1 MPSTDVIFSI
11 CAYADMAYKSRDR
24 NTETKHRRFIG
35 TSEFGYYKQLMLIT
49 GFKTAAIASG
59 IKAGGALDLA
69 LIYSEKPATA
79 AAVFTQNTFIAAP
92 LIVSKEHLE
101 KAGHKARA
109 ILVNSGNAN
118 AATGEAGIQAARA
131 SVEALAEQIGC
142 QSQEI
147 LVSSTGVIGR
157 PFPLQTIEASIPKLV
172 SALLPTNIEMLAR
185 GIMTTDTV
193 PKIATAETG
202 GVRIAGVAKGAGMIH
217 PDMATMLSFIMTDA
231 EITYP
236 ELIETLHYAVHRS
249 FNSISVDGDT
259 STNDMVVVLA
269 NGASGIRPA
278 ASAFRDKL
286 TDVCTQLAKAIVRDG
301 EGASKF
307 VELII
312 EGAPSEKA
320 AHTIGR
326 AIARSPLVKTAI
338 YGADPNW
345 GRIVGAIGNS
355 GVPLNSLKVD
365 IYIGGVPISDAT
377 LEQAR
382 QKLSEKEVQIR
393 VVLDSGSAS
402 ARVWTCDLTEGYIHI
417 NADYTT

>member
-1 MPSTDVIFSI
+1 
-11 CAYADMAYKSRDR
+11 
-24 NTETKHRRFIG
+24 
-35 TSEFGYYKQLMLIT
+35 MLIQ

-59 IKAGGALDLA
+59 IKSAGALDLA
-69 LIYSEKPATA
+69 LIYSDKPATA

-101 KAGHKARA
+101 QTGNRARA

-118 AATGEAGIQAARA
+118 AATGEVGIQAARA
-131 SVEALAEQIGC
+131 CVDALAAYIGC
-142 QSQEI
+142 RSNEV

-157 PFPLQTIEASIPKLV
+157 PFPVQSITASIPRLV
-172 SALLPTNIEMLAR
+172 SALLPTNIELLAR

-193 PKIATAETG
+193 PKIASAEVG
-202 GVRIAGVAKGAGMIH
+202 AARIAGVAKGAGMIH
-217 PDMATMLSFIMTDA
+217 PNMATMLSFLMTDA
-231 EITYP
+231 EVPYQ
-236 ELIETLHYAVHRS
+236 ELIESLRYATHRS

-269 NGASGIRPA
+269 NGASGIRPNPND
-278 ASAFRDKL
+278 FRDKL
-286 TDVCTQLAKAIVRDG
+286 TEVCTQLAKAIVRDG

-326 AIARSPLVKTAI
+326 EIARSPLVKTAI

-355 GVPLNSLKVD
+355 GVSLKSLRVD
-365 IYIGGVPISDAT
+365 IYIGGVPISPAT

-393 VVLDSGSAS
+393 VVLDSGTAS
-402 ARVWTCDLTEGYIHI
+402 ARVWTCDLTEGYIRI

>member
-1 MPSTDVIFSI
+1 MIV
-11 CAYADMAYKSRDR
+11 
-24 NTETKHRRFIG
+24 G
-35 TSEFGYYKQLMLIT
+35 

-59 IKAGGALDLA
+59 IKAGGVLDLA
-69 LIYSEKPATA
+69 LIYSEKPAAA

-92 LIVSKEHLE
+92 LIVSKKHLE
-101 KAGHKARA
+101 ETGHRART

-118 AATGEAGIQAARA
+118 AATGEAGIEAARIC
-131 SVEALAEQIGC
+131 VEALAGQIGC
-142 QSQEI
+142 PANEV

-157 PFPLQTIEASIPKLV
+157 PLPVQTIKASIPKLV

-193 PKIATAETG
+193 PKIATAEIG
-202 GVRIAGVAKGAGMIH
+202 GARIAGVAKGAGMIH

-231 EITYP
+231 EMPYP
-236 ELIETLHYAVHRS
+236 ELQESLQYAVHRS

-269 NGASGIRPA
+269 NGVSGIRPA
-278 ASAFRDKL
+278 ADEFREKL
-286 TDVCTQLAKAIVRDG
+286 LDVCTQLATAIVRDG

-355 GVPLNSLKVD
+355 GIPLKSDRVD

-377 LEQAR
+377 LGQAR

-393 VVLDSGSAS
+393 VVLNSGSAS
-402 ARVWTCDLTEGYIHI
+402 ARVWTCDLTEGYIRI

>member
-1 MPSTDVIFSI
+1 MI
-11 CAYADMAYKSRDR
+11 
-24 NTETKHRRFIG
+24 IG
-35 TSEFGYYKQLMLIT
+35 

-59 IKAGGALDLA
+59 IKVGGVLDLA

-101 KAGHKARA
+101 KTGHKARA

-118 AATGEAGIQAARA
+118 AATGEDGIQAARA
-131 SVEALAEQIGC
+131 CVDALAAQIGC
-142 QSQEI
+142 PSQEI
-147 LVSSTGVIGR
+147 LVSSTGVIGL
-157 PFPLQTIEASIPKLV
+157 PFPVQKIKASIPKLV
-172 SALLPTNIEMLAR
+172 SALLATNIEMLAR

-193 PKIATAETG
+193 PKIATAEHG

-231 EITYP
+231 EIAYP
-236 ELIETLHYAVHRS
+236 ELIDVLHYAVHRS

-269 NGASGIRPA
+269 NGASGVRPPVNE
-278 ASAFRDKL
+278 FRDKL
-286 TDVCTQLAKAIVRDG
+286 TEVCTHLAKAIVRDG

-345 GRIVGAIGNS
+345 GRIVSAIGNS
-355 GVPLNSLKVD
+355 GVSLKSLKVD

-393 VVLDSGSAS
+393 VVLDSGTAS
-402 ARVWTCDLTEGYIHI
+402 ARVWTCDLTEGYIRI

>member
-1 MPSTDVIFSI
+1 MI
-11 CAYADMAYKSRDR
+11 
-24 NTETKHRRFIG
+24 
-35 TSEFGYYKQLMLIT
+35 IT
-49 GFKTAAIASG
+49 GFKTSAIASG

-92 LIVSKEHLE
+92 LIVSRRNLE
-101 KAGHKARA
+101 ETGHRARA

-131 SVEALAEQIGC
+131 CVETLAGQIGC
-142 QSQEI
+142 PAAEV

-157 PFPLQTIEASIPKLV
+157 ALPVQTIKASIPRLV

-193 PKIATAETG
+193 PKIATAEIG
-202 GVRIAGVAKGAGMIH
+202 GARMAGVAKGAGMIH

-231 EITYP
+231 EISNP
-236 ELIETLHYAVHRS
+236 ELQESLQYAVQRS

-269 NGASGIRPA
+269 NGASGVRPP
-278 ASAFRDKL
+278 ASQFREKL
-286 TDVCTQLAKAIVRDG
+286 LDVCTQLATAIVRDG

-345 GRIVGAIGNS
+345 GRIVGAIGNC
-355 GVPLNSLKVD
+355 GIPLKSDRVD
-365 IYIGGVPISDAT
+365 IFIGGVPISDAT
-377 LEQAR
+377 LGQAR

-402 ARVWTCDLTEGYIHI
+402 ARVWTCDLTEGYIRI